1 MAERGT
7 MRAVVARGYSGPDVL
22 EVVEVPVPAPGR
34 GQVLIRVEAAAVNPV
49 DLVVTCSGD
58 LAAAGLMA
66 PRDVTGIGWDVA
78 AEIACLGTGV
88 ATFAVGQPVIGLDLL
103 DRALAD

>member
-34 GQVLIRVEAAAVNPV
+34 GQVLIRVEAAAVNP
-49 DLVVTCSGD
+49 
-58 LAAAGLMA
+58 
-66 PRDVTGIGWDVA
+66 
-78 AEIACLGTGV
+78 
-88 ATFAVGQPVIGLDLL
+88 
-103 DRALAD
+103 

>member
-7 MRAVVARGYSGPDVL
+7 MRAVVARGYGGPDVL

-49 DLVVTCSGD
+49 DLVTRSGD

-88 ATFAVGQPVIGLDLL
+88 TTFAVGQPVIGLDLL